1 MKEKNDFQ
9 KQVKSKAYEQA
20 SGYFTTNEESLSK
33 SYYSGY
39 CDGAEWQRNR
49 VWHSFDEKPNL
60 SKSVL
65 FYDPV
70 GNYMSPPVTCML
82 GFDDF
87 FVRTLNKKYGANYT
101 MWAYKDDITPMKRE
115 ELYSEVNRVIKLD

>member
-20 SGYFTTNEESLSK
+20 SGYFTTNEES
-33 SYYSGY
+33 
-39 CDGAEWQRNR
+39 
-49 VWHSFDEKPNL
+49 L

-101 MWAYKDDITPMKRE
+101 MWAYMDDITPMKRE